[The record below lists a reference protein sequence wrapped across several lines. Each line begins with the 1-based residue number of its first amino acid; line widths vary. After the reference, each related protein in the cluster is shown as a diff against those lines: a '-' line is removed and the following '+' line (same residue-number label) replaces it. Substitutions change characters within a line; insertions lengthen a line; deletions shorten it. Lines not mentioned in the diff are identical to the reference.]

1 MERQS
6 VNAGRPQPVNTR
18 RRAPQRKR
26 TRPFIRTYLMILAVL
41 LAVSAGTLIY
51 VHSALK
57 DYEASQPEN
66 VLASQMK
73 QLRKLERKGK
83 FEDSMSLE
91 KMRELGA
98 SEEEIAQFKKDF
110 LASTITFQ
118 ESHSGPVDSTKKVFD
133 VLSDGCKV
141 GAATL
146 NHEGQETRL
155 LIFTL
160 DQWSVEHMEV
170 TGYEFHLTAPASV
183 IVKSNGQ
190 VLQGQIADGK
200 ATYDLRSLTPPNVE
214 ICDILGNSVPFDQKD
229 LPTFTDYKVTVPYA
243 YTIQGVETVPVAAA
257 SLAAADELKYVKE
270 YCPDVPDNATYIL
283 SLLSDEPDFKI
294 LDGNGQEVPFTM
306 ENRQVTI
313 GGFAGQDS
321 LSISVDIDPLEVAK
335 LWSLFMTQ
343 DLTGQNN
350 GYGQLSPYLIKG
362 SYLQDVAWKWAT
374 GQDITFTSA
383 HTLKN
388 PPFQVENVS
397 NYVVYSEN
405 CFSCDIR
412 LEKTLLL
419 TRTGEEVNDVINS
432 TFYFVKYDDTDNGIS
447 DPHWVLADYHEIL

>member
-6 VNAGRPQPVNTR
+6 VNAGRPQPANTHR
-18 RRAPQRKR
+18 RVPQRKR
-26 TRPFIRTYLMILAVL
+26 VRPFMRTYLMILAVL
-41 LAVSAGTLIY
+41 LAVSACALIY

-66 VLASQMK
+66 VLAKQVK
-73 QLRKLERKGK
+73 QLRRLGAKDK
-83 FEDSMSLE
+83 FEDSISLE
-91 KMRELGA
+91 KMRELGT

-110 LASTITFQ
+110 LASTVTFQ
-118 ESHSGPVDSTKKVFD
+118 EDHNGTADPMKKVFD

-141 GAATL
+141 GTATL
-146 NHEGQETRL
+146 NHEGQDTRL
-155 LIFTL
+155 LIFTM

-214 ICDILGNSVPFDQKD
+214 ICDILGNSVPFDQKN

-243 YTIQGVETVPVAAA
+243 YTIQGVETVPKAAA
-257 SLAAADELKYVKE
+257 SLEPMEELKYVKE

-283 SLLSDEPDFKI
+283 SLLSGEPDFKI
-294 LDGNGQEVPFTM
+294 LDGNGQEVEFTM

-321 LSISVDIDPLEVAK
+321 LPFSVDIDPLEVAK
-335 LWSLFMTQ
+335 LWSLFMTN
-343 DLTGQNN
+343 DLTGTNH
-350 GYGQLSPYLIKG
+350 GYSQLTPYLIKG

-374 GQDITFTSA
+374 GQDITFTSS
-383 HTLKN
+383 HTLKD
-388 PPFQVENVS
+388 PPFQVEQVS
-397 NYVVYSEN
+397 NYVVYSDN

-419 TRTGEEVNDVINS
+419 TRTGEEVNDAINS
-432 TFYFVKYDDTDNGIS
+432 TFYFVKYDDTDNGVN